1 MRRRMINI
9 VGPERFSLTP
19 SREAR
24 SPRRGNTTKAGR
36 VWASLAAGMLLLAIM
51 ASTCGGKQSA
61 PPAAAP
67 PAAELPATTTA
78 ATPEFDPADLLATV
92 DHPLVPLSSIRL
104 TVFEGSERDPET
116 GEEIEARVESRVLQ
130 KSELVAGVQV
140 TVVDV
145 KEYEDGELV
154 EHTLDYYAQHPDGS
168 VLYIGERVDDYEDG
182 KIVGH
187 GGEWLAGQA
196 GARPGLFMPAEP
208 TLGQTFEQER
218 APGVA
223 EDRSTVVAVGL
234 DVTTPAGTFADCIK
248 TEDFAPLDNS
258 TGFKYYC
265 PGVGLVREESSAGG
279 IDLVRYR

>member
-1 MRRRMINI
+1 MPGRMIKI
-9 VGPERFSLTP
+9 AGPLWSSSGP
-19 SREAR
+19 SRETG
-24 SPRRGNTTKAGR
+24 SPGRGNTTKTGR
-36 VWASLAAGMLLLAIM
+36 VWASLAAGMLLLALT
-51 ASTCGGKQSA
+51 ASACGGEQPA

-67 PAAELPATTTA
+67 PAAELPAATSA

-130 KSELVAGVQV
+130 KSELVAGVHV

-196 GARPGLFMPAEP
+196 GATPGLFMPAEP

-223 EDRSTVVAVGL
+223 EDRSTVVAAGL

-258 TGFKYYC
+258 SGFKYYC